1 MINKAR
7 TIDIYGR
14 GASNSVGAYFRYKLY
29 RLGYNVHLFEGI
41 GLQAIQVFNFDNDHL
56 AVIISSIRETPKI
69 INFDKILNGNEPQII
84 TITSS
89 QDCTLLQYSDYPL
102 FFKCFETNKYVGK
115 ITSRSAMRYV
125 LDVFIF
131 LF

>member
-1 MINKAR
+1 M
-7 TIDIYGR
+7 
-14 GASNSVGAYFRYKLY
+14 Y

-41 GLQAIQVFNFDNDHL
+41 DLQAIQVFNFDNDHL

-84 TITSS
+84 TITLS
-89 QDCTLLQYSDYPL
+89 QDCALLQYSGYPL
-102 FFKCFETNKYVGK
+102 FFKCFETNKYVGE

-125 LDVFIF
+125 LDIFIF

>member
-1 MINKAR
+1 M
-7 TIDIYGR
+7 
-14 GASNSVGAYFRYKLY
+14 Y

-56 AVIISSIRETPKI
+56 AIISSIRETPEI
-69 INFDKILNGNEPQII
+69 INFAKILNGNGTQII

-102 FFKCFETNKYVGK
+102 FFKCFETNKYVGE